1 MTNPT
6 PRKISELDTLASIA
20 DGDLIPIV
28 DISDTSLN
36 STGETKKIPF
46 SAIKANVQ
54 ADIDTDFTETDP
66 VFGAH
71 VASDI
76 TSTDIGQWDAAYAW
90 GNHATQGYLQSIA
103 AQSINA
109 LNDVA
114 INSSTLANDQVIKW
128 NGTSW
133 VNGTGSGGGT
143 TINEL
148 NDVGDVSISSVAS
161 GQVLKYDGNNWVNSA
176 DAGGIA
182 LSDLSVTT
190 NSASGGGSLTYGSGT
205 GVFSYTPPDLSNY
218 VSSLGSVGGHTDVNI
233 TSITPTSG
241 QALVWNTSSSNWI
254 PGNIVTGGGTVIPS
268 GTSDGDT
275 IVWAGGAWRVGPN
288 IGGYSYG
295 AYEDPYFDNVSLLLE
310 AEPREVGGSA
320 GDHFNLLDK
329 SKNSIGFHNNAT
341 ITRNREKNGLASMRF
356 TSNSNYVHSDFEYAQ
371 NVDDFDFTTGDFTIE
386 AWVSIDD
393 LSTHS
398 SSTIFELRDGSNGT
412 LLDFYI
418 DCANDQIG
426 FFHGAGSIIADQN
439 VNLVNDVWFH
449 VALVRKSG
457 VIYIFK
463 DGLKLKEQAF
473 TAYIDEPAE
482 FWIGRNGAGTRATNG
497 YMDSLRVTKGVG
509 RYDGNFT
516 PPSSN
521 FPQATDS
528 DWDSVQLLV
537 DAHETAAT
545 LSGVKD
551 VSDQNQTLD
560 ANSISASAFNDT
572 YVGQIVGNRQM
583 GFTGSNDY
591 IRVTSVPNALD
602 LSNNSFTVDFR
613 ALFETRPTGHTNTII
628 SGTGGGWTSSTNTV
642 AYKMYLKLDT
652 SPQVFEIDYG
662 GTIYSL
668 DIPNTMPIVTSIGY
682 HFAITRNSGGIV
694 EFWIDGQSAGT
705 LNIGT
710 NANLASGGALMIGNS
725 TSNTDRNTTT
735 KNFEGY
741 MSWFRIT
748 MGTVRYTNGNTY
760 SPVFMPPGQG
770 GGTQTTG
777 PEKYIPLTT
786 LKTAAAGAADFAAF
800 KTAIAAL

>member
-46 SAIKANVQ
+46 SAIKSNVQ
-54 ADIDTDFTETDP
+54 AGIDTDFTETDP

-320 GDHFNLLDK
+320 ADHFNLLDK

-473 TAYIDEPAE
+473 TTYIDEPAE
-482 FWIGRNGAGTRATNG
+482 FWIGRNGGGTRATNG

-516 PPSSN
+516 PPSSS
-521 FPQATDS
+521 FPQAIDPY
-528 DWDSVQLLV
+528 WDSVQLLI
-537 DAHETAAT
+537 DAHETAGTA
-545 LSGVKD
+545 SGIKD
-551 VSDQNQTLD
+551 ISDENQSLQENSVST
-560 ANSISASAFNDT
+560 SSFNDQF
-572 YVGQIVGNRQM
+572 VGKLVGNEQM
-583 GFTGSNDY
+583 GFTGDDDY
-591 IRVTSVPNALD
+591 IRVMNVDSALD
-602 LSNNSFTVDFR
+602 LSNSNFTIDFR
-613 ALFETRPTGHTNTII
+613 AMLDYTPANQEHHII
-628 SGTGGGWTSSTNTV
+628 SGTGTSWSVTSTGIN
-642 AYKMYLKLDT
+642 YRMYLELDT
-652 SPQVFEIDYG
+652 SPQVFKIVYG
-662 GTIYSL
+662 STTYTIN
-668 DIPNTMPIVTSIGY
+668 IPNTMPIVSSQGY
-682 HFAITRNSGGIV
+682 HFAITRSSNII

-705 LNIGT
+705 VDIGSSS
-710 NANLASGGALMIGNS
+710 NLVATGAMLIGNS
-725 TSNTDRNTTT
+725 VNANDRTTGRAE
-735 KNFEGY
+735 FAGY

-748 MGTVRYTNGNTY
+748 KNVVRYTNGNTY